1 MIMKMIKDDEE
12 GKQKARRKTGFL
24 EENRFICKET
34 PDLKGNSWGSARFGC
49 VSPVVD
55 LGACSFSG

>member
-1 MIMKMIKDDEE
+1 MTKKENRRRE
-12 GKQKARRKTGFL
+12 GKQGFWKETGLFTRKTGSS
-24 EENRFICKET
+24 

-55 LGACSFSG
+55 LGA

>member
-1 MIMKMIKDDEE
+1 MTKKENE
-12 GKQKARRKTGFL
+12 GEK
-24 EENRFICKET
+24 ENRVSGRKQSS

-55 LGACSFSG
+55 LGV